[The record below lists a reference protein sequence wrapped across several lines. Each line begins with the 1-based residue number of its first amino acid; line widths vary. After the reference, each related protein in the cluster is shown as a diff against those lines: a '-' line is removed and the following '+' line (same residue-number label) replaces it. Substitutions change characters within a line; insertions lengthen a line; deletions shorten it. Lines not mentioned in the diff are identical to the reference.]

1 MINYYFKILN
11 MKKIK
16 YTPIPVFMLAMLMA
30 FTGCK
35 KDEVKKQEDANP
47 YYPRIFDNLK
57 VFGSNQIIN
66 EGTSASFSGVL
77 FTPAGKVKIS
87 WQVNGKEMSADPAF
101 KFTPTAGGEY
111 TIKLVATYNG
121 DSTSRQTKVLV
132 NPSTYTFKPYTKV
145 VLANLTEDGTAA
157 DVVWSNITHL
167 EYQVGKV
174 AADGTLDVSKGN
186 VNQHVNEIVARA
198 HIAGIPVIMGI
209 SGHLSGIDGWAIY
222 ESNDFGTAIRNP
234 TSMKLLIDSVKAY
247 VARKKLDGVDIYM
260 TDINSGNAPDN
271 IHAIGP
277 FLTALKAA
285 LPAGALV
292 TVTAPVNYQ
301 HWEYPD
307 LSKADWV
314 NIHAF
319 EDNIHIGPDAPVGQ
333 SSSYDF
339 MVSGAQIWTA
349 FHLPASKLVVGI
361 PAFGL
366 RYNSLNAAGNNES
379 WGSYDYMTYKA
390 IIAADPAN
398 AGKEKADI
406 AKGVYY
412 NGVPLVTQKANYIN
426 ANGFKGAYLWA
437 ADYDATGSSSLL
449 TVLHQAL
456 K

>member
-1 MINYYFKILN
+1 MINYYFKNIS

-16 YTPIPVFMLAMLMA
+16 YTPVPVLILVLLMA
-30 FTGCK
+30 FAGCK
-35 KDEVKKQEDANP
+35 KDEVKDQEAANP
-47 YYPRIFDNLK
+47 YFPRIFDNLR
-57 VFGSNQIIN
+57 VFGSNQIID
-66 EGTSASFSGVL
+66 EGKTADFSGVL
-77 FTPAGKVKIS
+77 FTPAKKVKIS
-87 WQVNGKEMSADPAF
+87 WQVNGKETSTDESF

-157 DVVWSNITHL
+157 DLVFSNMTHL

-186 VNQHVNEIVARA
+186 VNHHADEIVARA
-198 HIAGIPVIMGI
+198 HIAGVPVLMGI

-247 VARKKLDGVDIYM
+247 VARKRMDGVDIYM

-285 LPAGALV
+285 LPASAIV
-292 TVTAPVNYQ
+292 TVTASVNYQ

-319 EDNIHIGPDAPVGQ
+319 EDNGHIGPDAPVGQ

-339 MVSGAQIWTA
+339 MVSGAQIWTN
-349 FHLPASKLVVGI
+349 FHLPASKLVIGI

-390 IIAADPAN
+390 IVAVDPAN

-412 NGVPLVTQKANYIN
+412 NGVPLVTQKINYIKT
-426 ANGFKGAYLWA
+426 GGYKGAYLWA
-437 ADYDATGSSSLL
+437 ADYDAVGANSLMA
-449 TVLHQAL
+449 VIYNGL